1 MLKNYFNYMKKILL
15 ILAVLALGITTA
27 EAQKLRVMSYNV
39 KNGGG
44 LDGVKDIKR
53 CGQLVR
59 EAQPDVVAVQE
70 LDSCTRRNKFYV
82 LDRMAEA
89 AGGYHAY
96 YGPTIPHGGG
106 KYGIGVLTKEPALSV
121 EFHRLPCPKEPR
133 GLLVVEL
140 PKFYI
145 LCTHLSLSE
154 PYRVESVAIIKDVI
168 SKLKNKPVF
177 IAGDM
182 NAKPNSAPIVAFK
195 EYAQLLTDDTKFT
208 FPSNDPRVCID
219 YIFGVNG
226 SFKVSKYHVFYDSLY
241 SDHLPIYIDVKVGKA
256 KQKK

>member
-1 MLKNYFNYMKKILL
+1 MKKILL
-15 ILAVLALGITTA
+15 ILAVLAIGATTTTVS
-27 EAQKLRVMSYNV
+27 AQKLRVMSYNV

-44 LDGVKDIKR
+44 KDGIKDIKR

-70 LDSCTRRNKFYV
+70 VDSVTRRNKFYV
-82 LDRMAEA
+82 LGRMAEA

-96 YGPTIPHGGG
+96 FGPTIPHGGG

-121 EFHRLPCPKEPR
+121 AFHHLPCPKEPR
-133 GLLVVEL
+133 GLLVVEMN
-140 PKFYI
+140 KYYI

-154 PYRVESVAIIKDVI
+154 PYRVESVAIIKDVV

-195 EYAQLLTDDTKFT
+195 EYAQLLTDDTKYT

-226 SFKVSKYHVFYDSLY
+226 SFKVLKNYVFYDSLF
-241 SDHLPIYIDVKVGKA
+241 SDHVPLYVDVKVGK
-256 KQKK
+256 QKKSKK

>member
-1 MLKNYFNYMKKILL
+1 MKKFLL
-15 ILAVLALGITTA
+15 ILAVLALGTTTVS
-27 EAQKLRVMSYNV
+27 AQKLRVMSYNV

-44 LDGVKDIKR
+44 LDGIKDIKR
-53 CGQLVR
+53 CGALVR

-70 LDSCTRRNKFYV
+70 VDSVTRRNKFYV
-82 LDRMAEA
+82 LGRMAEVA
-89 AGGYHAY
+89 GYHAY
-96 YGPTIPHGGG
+96 FGPTIPHGGG
-106 KYGIGVLTKEPALSV
+106 KYGIGVLTKKPALSV
-121 EFHRLPCPKEPR
+121 AFHRLPCPKEPR
-133 GLLVVEL
+133 GLLVVEMDKYYL
-140 PKFYI
+140 

-182 NAKPNSAPIVAFK
+182 NAKPASAPIVAFK
-195 EYAQLLTDDTKFT
+195 EFATLLTDDTKFT

-226 SFKVSKYHVFYDSLY
+226 SFKVSKYHVFYDSLA
-241 SDHLPIYIDVKVGKA
+241 SDHLPIYVDVKVSKP
-256 KQKK
+256 KKSKK

>member
-1 MLKNYFNYMKKILL
+1 MKKILL
-15 ILAVLALGITTA
+15 ILAVLAIGATTTTVS
-27 EAQKLRVMSYNV
+27 AQKLRIMSYNV

-44 LDGVKDIKR
+44 KDGIKDIKR

-70 LDSCTRRNKFYV
+70 VDSVTRRNKFYV
-82 LDRMAEA
+82 LGRMAEA

-96 YGPTIPHGGG
+96 YGPTIPHSGG

-121 EFHRLPCPKEPR
+121 AFHRLPCPKEPR

-140 PKFYI
+140 NKYYI

-154 PYRVESVAIIKDVI
+154 PYRVESVAIIKDVV

-182 NAKPNSAPIVAFK
+182 NAKPHSAPIVAFK
-195 EYAQLLTDDTKFT
+195 EFAQLLTDDTKYT
-208 FPSNDPRVCID
+208 FPSDDPRICID

-226 SFKVSKYHVFYDSLY
+226 SFKVLKNYVFYDSLF
-241 SDHLPIYIDVKVGKA
+241 SDHVPLYVDVKVGKA
-256 KQKK
+256 KKGKK

>member
-1 MLKNYFNYMKKILL
+1 MKKILL
-15 ILAVLALGITTA
+15 ILAVLAIGATTTTVS
-27 EAQKLRVMSYNV
+27 AQKLRVMSYNV

-44 LDGVKDIKR
+44 KDGIKDIKR

-70 LDSCTRRNKFYV
+70 VDSVTRRNKFDV
-82 LDRMAEA
+82 LGRMAEA

-96 YGPTIPHGGG
+96 FGPTIPHGGG

-121 EFHRLPCPKEPR
+121 AFHRLPCPKEPR

-140 PKFYI
+140 NKYYI

-154 PYRVESVAIIKDVI
+154 PYRVESVAIIKDVV

-195 EYAQLLTDDTKFT
+195 EFATLLSDDSKYT
-208 FPSNDPRVCID
+208 FPSNDPSICID

-226 SFKVSKYHVFYDSLY
+226 SFKVLKNHIFYDSLF
-241 SDHLPIYIDVKVGKA
+241 SDHVPLYVDVKVGKA
-256 KQKK
+256 KKSKK

>member
-1 MLKNYFNYMKKILL
+1 MKKILL
-15 ILAVLALGITTA
+15 ILAVLAIGATTTTVS
-27 EAQKLRVMSYNV
+27 AQKLRVMSYNV

-44 LDGVKDIKR
+44 KDGIKDIKR

-70 LDSCTRRNKFYV
+70 VDSVTRRNKFYV
-82 LDRMAEA
+82 LGRMAEA

-96 YGPTIPHGGG
+96 FGPTIPHGGG

-121 EFHRLPCPKEPR
+121 AFHHLPCPKEPR
-133 GLLVVEL
+133 GLLVVEMN
-140 PKFYI
+140 KYYI

-154 PYRVESVAIIKDVI
+154 PYRVESVAIIKDVV

-182 NAKPNSAPIVAFK
+182 NAKPHSAPIVAFK
-195 EYAQLLTDDTKFT
+195 EYAQLLTDDTKYT

-226 SFKVSKYHVFYDSLY
+226 SFKVLKNYVFYDSLF
-241 SDHLPIYIDVKVGKA
+241 SDHVPLYVDVKVGKA
-256 KQKK
+256 KKGKK